1 MLAYVP
7 AQDPLNRGTLVA
19 LVVVWTSILLTLGW
33 AARMVVASPNMS
45 QSSATFQTSLARIA
59 KWVEQTGT
67 ATVMRAP
74 VAAALGF
81 GNADLP
87 VRERGFRAKGEQL
100 THVCSIIAVPG
111 HDDVII
117 LALLNED
124 SGDAAVW
131 RANRSGNLISSARFA
146 NGEARRISNEESQ
159 AIFISEKGYLL
170 AQMRDR
176 LLRAS
181 PQPSPRATSSR
192 PTQAPV
198 QATEAPASE
207 RLRRTPLS
215 SELDVLFLNPWVL
228 PGIALAL
235 ILGVYRG
242 ARPR

>member
-1 MLAYVP
+1 M
-7 AQDPLNRGTLVA
+7 A

-45 QSSATFQTSLARIA
+45 QPRATSQTSLAPIA

-81 GNADLP
+81 ENADFP

-100 THVCSIIAVPG
+100 THVCSIIALPG
-111 HDDVII
+111 HEDVVV
-117 LALLNED
+117 LALVNED
-124 SGDAAVW
+124 TGDAAVW
-131 RANRSGNLISSARFA
+131 RANRSGDLIFSARFE
-146 NGEARRISNEESQ
+146 NGEAQRISNEVSQ
-159 AIFISEKGYLL
+159 AIFTSEKGYLL

-192 PTQAPV
+192 PMQAPIP
-198 QATEAPASE
+198 ATKAPGSE
-207 RLRRTPLS
+207 RAGRTPLS
-215 SELDVLFLNPWVL
+215 SELDVLFLYPWVL
-228 PGIALAL
+228 PGIALVL
-235 ILGVYRG
+235 MLGVYRSG
-242 ARPR
+242 RPR